1 MKQNDPGGGKFSN
14 NNITSPVVIFD
25 NFYGDILP
33 RFISRLNTVHCRFIL
48 VHLND
53 GFDDGQTA
61 VDVRVVDGLVASGT
75 QIIGS
80 RPV

>member
-14 NNITSPVVIFD
+14 DNITPPVVIFD

-33 RFISRLNTVHCRFIL
+33 GFIRRLNTMYCRFIL

-53 GFDDGQTA
+53 GFDDGEAA
-61 VDVRVVDGLVASGT
+61 VDVRMVDGLVASGT
-75 QIIGS
+75 QIIGP